1 MRKPTILPGARR
13 ACANSD
19 RAPACSIRCGTSAPS
34 ALGAAAAVLGDAV
47 SLGFMT
53 ETEAQVEG
61 HLASHLDRLP
71 ASDLRS
77 RGIVQHMKNEESAHG
92 QAARARGAAELPTP
106 IPSLMRVAARV
117 MTGTAYW
124 L

>member
-1 MRKPTILPGARR
+1 
-13 ACANSD
+13 
-19 RAPACSIRCGTSAPS
+19 
-34 ALGAAAAVLGDAV
+34 
-47 SLGFMT
+47 
-53 ETEAQVEG
+53 VEG

-92 QAARARGAAELPTP
+92 QSARARGAADLPTP
-106 IPSLMRVAARV
+106 IPKLMRMAARV